1 MVKLEDAVIA
11 RLSSIAVDKV
21 FKDSKKGDAVSGELI
36 RKTFCTFDVF
46 RVAEEIIKRDEDI
59 HRLIDSIYEGTGRII
74 VWLFLTIVSSTVWP
88 SKVCSSR

>member
-1 MVKLEDAVIA
+1 MVKLEDVVIA

-46 RVAEEIIKRDEDI
+46 RVA
-59 HRLIDSIYEGTGRII
+59 GG
-74 VWLFLTIVSSTVWP
+74 
-88 SKVCSSR
+88 